1 MSLSQLS
8 IRRPVGTIML
18 MVCAVVLGVFS
29 LARLPVDL
37 LPRIIY
43 PRIFVGAEW
52 PGADAEVV
60 EEQLTKVIEREMA
73 TTEGLVRI
81 YSTSQ
86 EGMMRAFLFF
96 DFNRDINLALQDA
109 ITKFNVARRN
119 LPDEIQNQMQNARIF
134 KSDPAQI
141 PIVEYALASTKL
153 KGPALQTWAKQV
165 LVPQLLV
172 VPGVASVE
180 AFGGLDEEV
189 QVFVDFP
196 RLQGLGLTLG
206 SVLQRMRNE
215 NVDVAA
221 GRVDTAD
228 REYSSRTSGKLSSAG
243 ELTRLIF
250 PTADG
255 GRVYLRDFAKVI
267 DGAEERRLFVWFNGA
282 ESVKVIILKQPD
294 SNTVAVVD
302 GVRERLEF
310 LVRYRIIPEGT
321 TLTAVGDQSFFI
333 RTAIQNVLLSAA
345 VGGFLAVL
353 VVLAFLSSL
362 RRTFIIALSV
372 PIATVTTFF
381 IMWAMGLTFNI
392 FSLGGLALG
401 VGMLVDNAIVMLEN
415 VSRHQGMGGDP
426 IEAAERAGRE
436 VESAMLAST
445 LTNVASVVP
454 FLLISGYI
462 SLLFR
467 ELIITITVSFVCS
480 LFVALT
486 LVAMLSGRLL
496 QLPQRSGIDRW
507 WIFRWLSHFIAGM
520 NTLYRRSL
528 PLVLRW
534 RWGVMVGLFLL
545 FGLSFSIF
553 HKLGNELLP
562 ETDDGRL
569 TVSVRFSPGN
579 KLETTNA
586 VIRRIHDMLRQE
598 KEVESVFAT
607 SGGRLFGRG
616 MSRDASRG
624 QVEFILRKGVNSF
637 DYLRK
642 LRPRL
647 ARLDVPDARI
657 TAFKTRVRGLRTSN
671 STHSK
676 PFSLAVRGEELGV
689 LARLAREVMERLQGV
704 PGLVNVELDQE
715 QRRPEFQVRLDR
727 ERASAFGLSVQ
738 QVGDTVNTA
747 VDGTIATYINRQD
760 RRVPVRVKFQESF
773 VRNAQDI
780 ERLPLFP
787 AGREPIHLGHVAR
800 VSIGQ
805 GNAEITRIDQSR
817 MIEITADLAG
827 RSLGDVSRD
836 VRARLADLKLPA
848 GYFVLPGEDEKALD
862 RSNWELMIL
871 AALAVFLV
879 YVVMAVQYDSL
890 VNPFVI
896 IFAVPPALSGSI
908 LGLYLTGTSFGATAL
923 IGVIMLVG
931 IVVNNAILMVEYIE
945 QIEAEGRARWA
956 AIIEGAA
963 VRLRP
968 ILMTSVT
975 TIVGL
980 MPLAFGW
987 DQGSEMLQPLGVVM
1001 LFGLSVST
1009 FVTLFLTPCLY
1020 ATAHSGVD
1028 VLRRWVGLAPAPAG
1042 AAVSP
1047 SSSEAVPEP
1056 RRG

>member
-18 MVCAVVLGVFS
+18 MVCAVVVGFFS
-29 LARLPVDL
+29 LYRLPVDL

-43 PRIFVGAEW
+43 PRIFVGADW

-60 EEQLTKVIEREMA
+60 EEQLTKIIEREMA

-86 EGMMRAFLFF
+86 EGTMRIFLFF

-119 LPDEIQNQMQNARIF
+119 LPDELQAQMQNARIF

-141 PIVEYALASTKL
+141 PIVEYALASSRL

-189 QVFVDFP
+189 QVLVDFP
-196 RLQGLGLTLG
+196 RLQGMGLSLS
-206 SVLQRMRNE
+206 SVLQRMRDE
-215 NVDVAA
+215 NVDVAS
-221 GRVDTAD
+221 GRVDTTD
-228 REYSSRTSGKLSSAG
+228 REYSSRTAGKLRNAG
-243 ELTRLIF
+243 DLSRLIF
-250 PTADG
+250 PTPDG
-255 GRVYLRDFAKVI
+255 GRVYLRDFAKVS
-267 DGAEERRLFVWFNGA
+267 DGAEEKRLFVWFNGQ
-282 ESVKVIILKQPD
+282 ESVKVIVLKQPD
-294 SNTVAVVD
+294 ANTVAVVD
-302 GVRERLEF
+302 GIKDRIDF
-310 LVRYRIIPEGT
+310 LARYKIVPEGT
-321 TLTAVGDQSFFI
+321 SLTPVGDQSFFI
-333 RTAIQNVLLSAA
+333 RTAIQNVLSSAV
-345 VGGFLAVL
+345 VGGILAIL
-353 VVLAFLSSL
+353 VVLVFLSSI

-372 PIATVTTFF
+372 PIASVATFF
-381 IMWAMGLTFNI
+381 VMWALGLTFNI

-415 VSRHQGMGGDP
+415 VSRHQAQGGDP

-454 FLLISGYI
+454 FLLISGYV

-467 ELIITITVSFVCS
+467 ELILTITVSFICS

-507 WIFRWLSHFIAGM
+507 LIFRAFARFIERM
-520 NTLYRRSL
+520 NALYRLSL

-534 RWGVMVGLFLL
+534 RWGVMAALFVL
-545 FGLSFSIF
+545 FGLSFTIF
-553 HKLGNELLP
+553 GRLGNELLP

-569 TVSVRFSPGN
+569 SVSVRFSPGT

-586 VIRRIHDMLRQE
+586 AIHRIHDMLQRDDR
-598 KEVESVFAT
+598 VAHVFAT

-616 MSRDASRG
+616 MARNSTRG
-624 QVEFILRKGVNSF
+624 EVEFILKKGQNSF
-637 DYLRK
+637 EYLGR
-642 LRPRL
+642 LRPQL
-647 ARLDVPDARI
+647 ARLDIADARI
-657 TAFKTRVRGLRTSN
+657 TAYKTRVRGLRTSN
-671 STHSK
+671 STHNK
-676 PFSLAVRGEELGV
+676 PFSLAVRGEDLDA
-689 LARLAREVMERLQGV
+689 LQRASREVLDRLQGI
-704 PGLVNVELDQE
+704 PGLVNLELDQE
-715 QRRPEFQVRLDR
+715 QRRPEFLVRLDR

-747 VDGTIATYINRQD
+747 VDGTVVTYINRQD
-760 RRVPVRVKFQESF
+760 RRVPVRVKFQETL
-773 VRNAQDI
+773 VRTAQDL

-787 AGREPIHLGHVAR
+787 SGREPIHLGHIAQVR
-800 VSIGQ
+800 IGQ
-805 GNAEITRIDQSR
+805 GSSEITRIDQSR
-817 MIEITADLAG
+817 MVEITADLAG

-836 VRARLADLKLPA
+836 VRARLAGLKLPQ
-848 GYFVLPGEDEKALD
+848 GYFVLPGEDEQALE
-862 RSNWELMIL
+862 RSNRELMVL
-871 AALAVFLV
+871 AVLAVFLV

-896 IFAVPPALSGSI
+896 MFAVPPALSGAV

-945 QIEAEGRARWA
+945 QIESEGVRRWD
-956 AIIEGAA
+956 AIVSGASI
-963 VRLRP
+963 RLRP

-980 MPLAFGW
+980 IPLALGW
-987 DQGSEMLQPLGVVM
+987 DQGSEMLKPLGVVM

-1020 ATAHSGVD
+1020 TTAHGGVD
-1028 VLRRWVGLAPAPAG
+1028 VLRHWVGLGGAPVSA
-1042 AAVSP
+1042 SP
-1047 SSSEAVPEP
+1047 STTDAPSEP

>member
-18 MVCAVVLGVFS
+18 MVCAVVLGAFS

-43 PRIFVGAEW
+43 PRIFVGAEF

-73 TTEGLVRI
+73 TTEGVVRI
-81 YSTSQ
+81 YSLSQ
-86 EGMMRAFLFF
+86 EGAMRIFLFF
-96 DFNRDINLALQDA
+96 DFSRDVNLALQDA

-119 LPDEIQNQMQNARIF
+119 LPEELQAQMQNARIF

-141 PIVEYALASTKL
+141 PIVEYALASAKF

-189 QVFVDFP
+189 QVLVDFP

-206 SVLQRMRNE
+206 SVLQRIRNE

-228 REYSSRTSGKLSSAG
+228 REYSSRTAGKLSNAG
-243 ELTRLIF
+243 QLTRLIF

-255 GRVYLRDFAKVI
+255 GRVYLRDFAKVV

-282 ESVKVIILKQPD
+282 ESVKVIVLKQPD

-302 GVRERLEF
+302 GVKERLEF
-310 LVRYRIIPEGT
+310 LTRYKIIPEGT
-321 TLTAVGDQSFFI
+321 TLTPVGDQSFFI
-333 RTAIQNVLLSAA
+333 RMAIKNVLSSAA
-345 VGGFLAVL
+345 VGGVLAVL
-353 VVLAFLSSL
+353 VVLAFLASL

-507 WIFRWLSHFIAGM
+507 FIFRFLTRFIEEM
-520 NTLYRRSL
+520 NAAYRRSL
-528 PLVLRW
+528 PWIIRW
-534 RWGVMVGLFLL
+534 RWPVMACLFVLFLVS
-545 FGLSFSIF
+545 FGLLNR
-553 HKLGNELLP
+553 LGNELLP
-562 ETDDGRL
+562 ETDDGRI
-569 TVSVRFSPGN
+569 TVSVRFSPGA

-586 VIRRIHDMLRQE
+586 VIRRIHDMLRRD

-616 MSRDASRG
+616 MARDASRG
-624 QVEFILRKGVNSF
+624 EVEFILKKGYSSF
-637 DYLRK
+637 EYLRR

-647 ARLDVPDARI
+647 ERLDVPDARI
-657 TAFKTRVRGLRTSN
+657 FAFKARVRGLRTSN
-671 STHSK
+671 SIHNK
-676 PFSLAVRGEELGV
+676 PFSLAVRGDDLNV
-689 LARLAREVMERLQGV
+689 LQHLSQEVTARLQGI
-704 PGLVNVELDQE
+704 PGLLNLQLEQE

-727 ERASAFGLSVQ
+727 ERAATFGLSVQ
-738 QVGDTVNTA
+738 QVGETVNTA
-747 VDGTIATYINRQD
+747 VDGTIITYINRQD
-760 RRVPVRVKFQESF
+760 RRVPVRVKFQETL
-773 VRNAQDI
+773 VRNAQDL

-787 AGREPIHLGHVAR
+787 AGREPIHLGHIGR

-805 GNAEITRIDQSR
+805 GSSEITRIDQSR
-817 MIEITADLAG
+817 MVEITADLAG

-836 VRARLADLKLPA
+836 VRARLADIRLPA
-848 GYFVLPGEDEKALD
+848 GYFILPGEDEKALE
-862 RSNWELMIL
+862 RTNYELLIL
-871 AALAVFLV
+871 AILAIFLV

-896 IFAVPPALSGSI
+896 MFAVPPALSGSI

-945 QIEAEGRARWA
+945 QIEGEGSPRRRA
-956 AIIEGAA
+956 IVEGAA

-980 MPLAFGW
+980 IPLAMGW
-987 DQGSEMLQPLGVVM
+987 DRGSEMLQPLGVVM

-1020 ATAHSGVD
+1020 ETVHGGVD
-1028 VLRRWVGLAPAPAG
+1028 VLRRWVGLEAAPA
-1042 AAVSP
+1042 AAAP
-1047 SSSEAVPEP
+1047 SSSEAAPEP
-1056 RRG
+1056 RKG